1 MNNNETCIDDGA
13 GKVWLLSILAFRFF
27 VQQLISSTNKY
38 FSITFF
44 KYHSTMKNELLA
56 NGEIVVK
63 TN

>member
-13 GKVWLLSILAFRFF
+13 GKVWLVFWLFVFF
-27 VQQLISSTNKY
+27 VQQLISSTNNY